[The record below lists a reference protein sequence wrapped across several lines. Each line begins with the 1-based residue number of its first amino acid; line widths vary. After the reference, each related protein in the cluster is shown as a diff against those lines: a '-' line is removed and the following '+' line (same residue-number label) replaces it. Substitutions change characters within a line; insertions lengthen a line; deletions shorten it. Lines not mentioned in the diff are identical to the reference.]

1 MTYAGVGKGGQQ
13 VGKGWATTFGH
24 REGVGNFW
32 DNKENLY
39 CPIAHPG
46 PAGLLPEEKFSF
58 QEVEMDWRECKVF
71 WNPVTGLI
79 RVAGQHE
86 PHPSKSSYPMWLAGR
101 EAETAGLA
109 WDDHRVVAKVFVE
122 FSSIVVRDGISPRR
136 AHEAFLMIRQYAEFI
151 APDA

>member
-1 MTYAGVGKGGQQ
+1 
-13 VGKGWATTFGH
+13 
-24 REGVGNFW
+24 
-32 DNKENLY
+32 
-39 CPIAHPG
+39 
-46 PAGLLPEEKFSF
+46 
-58 QEVEMDWRECKVF
+58 MDWRECKVF

-86 PHPSKSSYPMWLAGR
+86 PHPSRNSYLMWLAGR

-109 WDDHRVVAKVFVE
+109 WDDYRVVAKVFVE